1 MSEAWQAFKK
11 QENGVRVICLLCN
24 KSYSNPGS
32 NTTNLWNHLKGK
44 HKSKYIELDQIRRGV
59 TSSNDFE

>member
-1 MSEAWQAFKK
+1 MSEVWQAFKK
-11 QENGVRVICLLCN
+11 RENGVRVTCLLCD